1 MRKRAAAAKPPPP
14 PGGIAS
20 DALASGELAKVTR
33 LFLHFGAM
41 SERDLDTDI
50 DFDFFE
56 DEPPTEEAAGT
67 ERAIRVRRPRGPRRP
82 PRAPTDLTPLLRLV
96 GLIAFA
102 ILIVVL
108 LVFWIQSCQESSKN
122 KTYKGYMG
130 KVSEVASASQTIG
143 RQLSNALLQTGV
155 RQASLQR
162 RIAGF
167 ARQEQLDVER
177 AREITPP
184 GRLRDEHAAVVEAL
198 QFRVS
203 GLNGLANA
211 LAATANTK
219 DVDRAAAVLASQM
232 QRLLASDVVWDD
244 GFKSPSEAVL
254 RRQGV
259 TGTNDSGG
267 PLVPDSNFLQSSD
280 LVTATALSPVLQRI
294 RGGGVK
300 VTPGTVRGTNIES
313 TEVLPAGTELSAGSS
328 NTVTVTTDMAFR
340 VTVKDSGESQEVQLP
355 VTLTIEQAGA
365 EPIRKTQRIPFINA
379 GDTQAVTFRNFP
391 APKFGS
397 QATIRVE
404 VKPVP
409 GEKIT
414 DNNSAEYPVIFS
426 VPG

>member
-1 MRKRAAAAKPPPP
+1 M
-14 PGGIAS
+14 
-20 DALASGELAKVTR
+20 T
-33 LFLHFGAM
+33 
-41 SERDLDTDI
+41 ERDLDTDI

-56 DEPPTEEAAGT
+56 EEPPTEEAAQT
-67 ERAIRVRRPRGPRRP
+67 ERGVRRRGPRGPRRP

-102 ILIVVL
+102 ILIIVL

-122 KTYKGYMG
+122 KTYKNYMA

-155 RQASLQR
+155 KQAALER

-177 AREITPP
+177 AREITSP
-184 GRLRDEHAAVVEAL
+184 GRLRNEHQAVIEAL

-211 LAATANTK
+211 LAATTNTK

-244 GFKSPSEAVL
+244 EFKDPSRNEL
-254 RRQGV
+254 RQQGV
-259 TGTNDSGG
+259 TGTSENGG
-267 PLVPDSNFLQSSD
+267 PLVPDSNFLQSSE
-280 LVTATALSPVLQRI
+280 LVSANNLSPVLQRI
-294 RGGGVK
+294 RGGSVSVSAGA
-300 VTPGTVRGTNIES
+300 VRGTNIES
-313 TEVLPAGTELSAGSS
+313 TEVLPAAKELSTDS
-328 NTVTVTTDMAFR
+328 NTITVTTDLAFK
-340 VTVKDSGESQEVQLP
+340 VTVKDSGESQETQIP
-355 VTLTIEQAGA
+355 VTLTIEQAGTS
-365 EPIRKTQRIPFINA
+365 PVTRRQVIQFINA
-379 GDTQAVTFRNFP
+379 GDTQTVTFTNLP
-391 APKFGS
+391 PPKFATP
-397 QATIRVE
+397 ATIKVE

-409 GEKIT
+409 GEKII
-414 DNNSAEYPVIFS
+414 DNNSAEYPAIFS